1 MVGRSDLLFYHLF
14 HDQDRDIRNLI
25 LDLVDGLLLFA
36 DDVRFS
42 LFTQNS
48 SFSTGFCQN
57 GIGLILGAVLG
68 FLLPGASFLSLLGT
82 LFVGALKA
90 LAPLLVFFLVLHSL
104 AQHKKGAKSNM
115 STVIA
120 LYLIGTLLAALCAVV
135 ASFLFPSTLALAQE
149 AASSAPGGIG
159 EILQTLLNNSVSNPI
174 SAMAEA
180 NYIGVLLWAVVFG
193 IALRDALLSQK
204 DYGAEMFRYA
214 RQFAAAEQIVLSAP
228 LWDLSFPAQL
238 KIYLENI
245 FVTGIVTRY
254 SEAGLPV
261 GLCRAKKLY
270 YVSTSGGP
278 YDSRFGFDQLR
289 AMATENFG
297 IPEAELVKAE
307 LLDIDGCD
315 PEAIL
320 HKAMEDYGLT
330 ETTDKEGGHAT

>member
-1 MVGRSDLLFYHLF
+1 MILYVNACARPDSRTDRLARALL
-14 HDQDRDIRNLI
+14 QK
-25 LDLVDGLLLFA
+25 
-36 DDVRFS
+36 
-42 LFTQNS
+42 
-48 SFSTGFCQN
+48 
-57 GIGLILGAVLG
+57 LGPYEELR
-68 FLLPGASFLSLLGT
+68 LYDE
-82 LFVGALKA
+82 
-90 LAPLLVFFLVLHSL
+90 PLRPMDAHR
-104 AQHKKGAKSNM
+104 
-115 STVIA
+115 
-120 LYLIGTLLAALCAVV
+120 
-135 ASFLFPSTLALAQE
+135 
-149 AASSAPGGIG
+149 
-159 EILQTLLNNSVSNPI
+159 
-174 SAMAEA
+174 
-180 NYIGVLLWAVVFG
+180 

-214 RQFAAAEQIVLSAP
+214 RQFAVAEQIVLSAP

-278 YDSRFGFDQLR
+278 YDPRFGFDQLR

-315 PEAIL
+315 PKAIL
-320 HKAMEDYGLT
+320 HKAMTDYGLT

>member
-1 MVGRSDLLFYHLF
+1 MILYVNACARPDSRTDRLARALL
-14 HDQDRDIRNLI
+14 QK
-25 LDLVDGLLLFA
+25 
-36 DDVRFS
+36 
-42 LFTQNS
+42 
-48 SFSTGFCQN
+48 
-57 GIGLILGAVLG
+57 LGPYKELR
-68 FLLPGASFLSLLGT
+68 LYDE
-82 LFVGALKA
+82 
-90 LAPLLVFFLVLHSL
+90 PLRPMDAHR
-104 AQHKKGAKSNM
+104 
-115 STVIA
+115 
-120 LYLIGTLLAALCAVV
+120 
-135 ASFLFPSTLALAQE
+135 
-149 AASSAPGGIG
+149 
-159 EILQTLLNNSVSNPI
+159 
-174 SAMAEA
+174 
-180 NYIGVLLWAVVFG
+180 

-238 KIYLENI
+238 KIYD
-245 FVTGIVTRY
+245 
-254 SEAGLPV
+254 
-261 GLCRAKKLY
+261 
-270 YVSTSGGP
+270 VSTSGGP

>member
-1 MVGRSDLLFYHLF
+1 MILYVNACARPDSRTDRLARALL
-14 HDQDRDIRNLI
+14 QK
-25 LDLVDGLLLFA
+25 
-36 DDVRFS
+36 
-42 LFTQNS
+42 
-48 SFSTGFCQN
+48 
-57 GIGLILGAVLG
+57 LGPYEELR
-68 FLLPGASFLSLLGT
+68 LYDE
-82 LFVGALKA
+82 
-90 LAPLLVFFLVLHSL
+90 PLRPMDAHR
-104 AQHKKGAKSNM
+104 
-115 STVIA
+115 
-120 LYLIGTLLAALCAVV
+120 
-135 ASFLFPSTLALAQE
+135 
-149 AASSAPGGIG
+149 
-159 EILQTLLNNSVSNPI
+159 
-174 SAMAEA
+174 
-180 NYIGVLLWAVVFG
+180 

-278 YDSRFGFDQLR
+278 YDPRFGFDQLR

-307 LLDIDGCD
+307 LLDIDGDCVGYNLQW
-315 PEAIL
+315 AWSSGRL
-320 HKAMEDYGLT
+320 AGKLL
-330 ETTDKEGGHAT
+330 

>member
-1 MVGRSDLLFYHLF
+1 MILYVNACARPDSRTDRLARALL
-14 HDQDRDIRNLI
+14 QK
-25 LDLVDGLLLFA
+25 
-36 DDVRFS
+36 
-42 LFTQNS
+42 
-48 SFSTGFCQN
+48 
-57 GIGLILGAVLG
+57 LGPYEELR
-68 FLLPGASFLSLLGT
+68 LYDE
-82 LFVGALKA
+82 
-90 LAPLLVFFLVLHSL
+90 PLRPMDAHR
-104 AQHKKGAKSNM
+104 
-115 STVIA
+115 
-120 LYLIGTLLAALCAVV
+120 
-135 ASFLFPSTLALAQE
+135 
-149 AASSAPGGIG
+149 
-159 EILQTLLNNSVSNPI
+159 
-174 SAMAEA
+174 
-180 NYIGVLLWAVVFG
+180 

-297 IPEAELVKAE
+297 IPEAKLVKAE

-320 HKAMEDYGLT
+320 HKAMADYGLT